1 MLAAFCCTIIMLS
14 FRLKGAQSM
23 TDSVSL
29 WAQDHCHSVKWRC
42 CQSDPLQMVLY
53 VDPNLMVVFLFMI
66 PTILTRSPTPLTEWS
81 SKPRQNPTEIYRL
94 LQTLTAVSVLTSS
107 VHIDHYLNQ
116 KFQIWIY
123 HSLRHVATYFQ
134 YSSCLIW
141 CASASSL
148 FLILKNCIL
157 TATWVFATG
166 S

>member
-29 WAQDHCHSVKWRC
+29 WAQDHCHPVKWRC

-53 VDPNLMVVFLFMI
+53 VCGSKSNGSFFCSWFQQFWQDPRHHWLN
-66 PTILTRSPTPLTEWS
+66 EA
-81 SKPRQNPTEIYRL
+81 QNPTEIYRL

-148 FLILKNCIL
+148 FLILKNCVL